1 MSTLYLSRLTLDPR
15 RRDVQRDLANCYAM
29 HQRLLSAFPDNAATH
44 QARERFGVLYRVEH
58 SRADSAAGPAILVQS
73 REAPDW

>member
-44 QARERFGVLYRVEH
+44 QARERFGQSVSTLEQA
-58 SRADSAAGPAILVQS
+58 RAVD
-73 REAPDW
+73 PDDVGGI